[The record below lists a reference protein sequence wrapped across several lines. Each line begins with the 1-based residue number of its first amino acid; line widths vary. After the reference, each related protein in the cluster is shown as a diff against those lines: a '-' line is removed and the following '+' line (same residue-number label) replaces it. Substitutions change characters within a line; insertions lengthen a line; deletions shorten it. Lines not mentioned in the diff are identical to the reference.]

1 MLRPLAGRIT
11 ALVLLLACGGV
22 LALAA
27 VLKPDPRGF
36 GTHEQLSL
44 AGATIGPCGF
54 PATIGIPCPSCGMTT
69 AFAHTVRG
77 QWWRAFGAQPMG
89 WFLAVAVMVTAGVC
103 AWSLVRGRVIEVN
116 WYRIDA
122 TRVVFLVML
131 GFVAAWGYKIA
142 AGLLDGTFGPG

>member
-1 MLRPLAGRIT
+1 MHRPTAGRLTALGVLVACAGLVAVAAWLRPDA
-11 ALVLLLACGGV
+11 
-22 LALAA
+22 
-27 VLKPDPRGF
+27 RGF
-36 GTHEQLSL
+36 GTHEQLSI
-44 AGATIGPCGF
+44 GGTTFGPCGF
-54 PATIGIPCPSCGMTT
+54 PEHIGIPCPSCGMTT

-77 QWWRAFGAQPMG
+77 QWWRAFRAQPMG
-89 WFLAVAVMVTAGVC
+89 WFLAVMTLITAGVC
-103 AWSLVRGRVIEVN
+103 AWSLVRGRVLEVN